1 MSGILSEGQKWP
13 VVRAVNP
20 ATFMCRLFE
29 SPQGLSRP
37 VQGKLYLYLHYKFQ
51 FPKHAFS
58 DCDTVK
64 SGTWTH
70 TDGMHALS
78 SALGLSDWL
87 TSSSACGVTTAVTS
101 CIYLYCLSVTPA
113 CDISTVEDEK
123 KGFGLIRKHQLCCSS
138 VDSPIVQSGRL
149 EM

>member
-20 ATFMCRLFE
+20 ATFMCRLSE
-29 SPQGLSRP
+29 RQPPGALSRP
-37 VQGKLYLYLHYKFQ
+37 VQGQLYLYLHYKFQ

-70 TDGMHALS
+70 SDGMHALS
-78 SALGLSDWL
+78 SPLGLSDWL
-87 TSSSACGVTTAVTS
+87 TSDTEGKYRRFFRLWRHDWSHKLHLSILFVSHPSMRYFYSRRRKEGIRTDQETSAV
-101 CIYLYCLSVTPA
+101 L
-113 CDISTVEDEK
+113 
-123 KGFGLIRKHQLCCSS
+123 
-138 VDSPIVQSGRL
+138 
-149 EM
+149 